1 MNAFFVLL
9 YFLNLQKKRLE
20 ISRRC
25 FLSSILVVYTFTI
38 SDLHLLTQHLLHCLY
53 IVRNS

>member
-1 MNAFFVLL
+1 MNAFFMLL

-20 ISRRC
+20 ISRR

-38 SDLHLLTQHLLHCLY
+38 SDLHLLMRHLLHCLY